1 MPKPLSPRGPRG
13 RAGRMGLGRARDC
26 TLRPQELLLERWEGK
41 AWCYALPAA
50 LGFLRDAESRVPVTP
65 RGQEG
70 TLPLSSRRGTHKG
83 RGDAVVPTS

>member
-1 MPKPLSPRGPRG
+1 MPKPLSPRGPHG

-26 TLRPQELLLERWEGK
+26 TRRPQELLLERWEGK
-41 AWCYALPAA
+41 AWCYALPAVP
-50 LGFLRDAESRVPVTP
+50 GFLKDAEGRVPVTP

-70 TLPLSSRRGTHKG
+70 THPLSSRGCTHKG